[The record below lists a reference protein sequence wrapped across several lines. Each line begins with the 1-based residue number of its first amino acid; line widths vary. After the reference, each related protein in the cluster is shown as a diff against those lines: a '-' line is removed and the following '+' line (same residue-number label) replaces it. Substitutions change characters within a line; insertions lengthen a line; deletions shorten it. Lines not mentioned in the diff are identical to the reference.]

1 MHRFMICTFWARPR
15 RLVVVTGQLL
25 PRLSA
30 ARPLLQTANQIAAS
44 LTADQSEPG
53 DTGGLSLC
61 NNLEQSRQRELSEH
75 RETPEEIEERMK
87 VEIEA

>member
-1 MHRFMICTFWARPR
+1 MSEVSGLVHAQIYDLHILGPAR

-61 NNLEQSRQRELSEH
+61 NNLEQSRQREL
-75 RETPEEIEERMK
+75 TI
-87 VEIEA
+87 